1 METCFLGFFS
11 LSVFFQYWLLFRS
24 QFQLYLAVKSGKFGF
39 QLFQFLLLLPRL
51 ARYLLLL
58 RYLTLQHLVL
68 FLVLLDNRRDTLQRI
83 EEVQGGGMGV
93 RHRQMPVVVGVL
105 VVTLHHEAV
114 VSELQTFFE
123 CPLADHLYR
132 KAVKFTD
139 SFVQSTSRG
148 DLGDIQQTHNDDLKK
163 Q

>member
-1 METCFLGFFS
+1 MRYPGMETFFLGFFS

-51 ARYLLLL
+51 ARYLLQL

-105 VVTLHHEAV
+105 VVTLDMRSEEHT
-114 VSELQTFFE
+114 SELQSRFDLV
-123 CPLADHLYR
+123 CSLLLQKR
-132 KAVKFTD
+132 KAQA
-139 SFVQSTSRG
+139 SRQS
-148 DLGDIQQTHNDDLKK
+148 QA
-163 Q
+163 